1 MVSSGSYS
9 NLLDNFLCSFQAACG
24 LQIRS
29 LIDVTSEALV
39 DMIIGKTPEEIHKMF
54 NMKQDLT
61 LEDVVEVFEMDD
73 WCFE

>member
-1 MVSSGSYS
+1 MVVVQTNSMMKYA
-9 NLLDNFLCSFQAACG
+9 LELAACG

-39 DMIIGKTPEEIHKMF
+39 DMIIGKTPEEIHKML

-61 LEDVVEVFEMDD
+61 LEDVMEVFEMDD

>member
-1 MVSSGSYS
+1 MVVVQTNSMMKYALELVSSGSYS

-54 NMKQDLT
+54 T
-61 LEDVVEVFEMDD
+61 RSHS
-73 WCFE
+73 